1 MFEIMVVTIT
11 VALVQLIFNSSIQA
25 IEDQRQNKNSV
36 GFTDTLNFFTLLG
49 FKLSFSFASGF
60 PPVLFANQFCP
71 DIRVLS

>member
-36 GFTDTLNFFTLLG
+36 GFTDTLNFFYLAWLQTFFL
-49 FKLSFSFASGF
+49 FCIWLSSSAVCKSIL
-60 PPVLFANQFCP
+60 P
-71 DIRVLS
+71 